1 MAQITAALV
10 KDLREKTGVGMMDAK
25 KALVENE
32 GDMEAALDWLR
43 KKGLAKAAKKADR
56 VAAEGLVAVAAA
68 DAGAGMK
75 AAAVEVNS
83 ETDFVARNETFQ
95 AGVGE
100 IASLAVDAD
109 SVDALLGSS
118 MSSGKSVEDS
128 LTNLIATIGENMSVR
143 RTATLA
149 VDPGVVAAYV
159 HNAAATDMGK
169 IGVLVALKSS
179 GDKAVLS
186 ELGRKIAMHVA
197 AASPAAAVS
206 VDVDGVDASI
216 VEKEREVFA
225 DQARQQG
232 KPDNIIEKMVE
243 GRIQKFYKEVVLLKQ
258 AFVFDPDVTVEGAL
272 KAAEEDAGAEIE
284 LTGFIRMVLGE
295 GVEKKEEDFA
305 AEVAAVAKG

>member
-95 AGVGE
+95 AAVGE

-272 KAAEEDAGAEIE
+272 KAAEKDAGAEIE

>member
-25 KALVENE
+25 KALVEND

-95 AGVGE
+95 AAVGE
-100 IASLAVDAD
+100 IANLALDAD

-118 MSSGKSVEDS
+118 MSSGKSVEDG

-179 GDKAVLS
+179 GDKAVLA

-272 KAAEEDAGAEIE
+272 KAAEKDAGAEIE